1 MVSPRFLTF
10 SLAGIGAAALCAQQG
25 HDVQRRKARDHIG
38 HLFHQRC
45 ASCHT
50 VPDPALPTDLA
61 WLDQV
66 NRTS

>member
-1 MVSPRFLTF
+1 MMKPMRTPLFV
-10 SLAGIGAAALCAQQG
+10 LAFGAAAWLGAPAAAG
-25 HDVQRRKARDHIG
+25 EPNDAAK
-38 HLFHQRC
+38 LFTARC

-50 VPDPALPTDLA
+50 VPDPAIRTDLA

>member
-1 MVSPRFLTF
+1 MWQNGAKKGDAMRTHLMI
-10 SLAGIGAAALCAQQG
+10 LALGLASAHAEAGEPVGKMFAE
-25 HDVQRRKARDHIG
+25 
-38 HLFHQRC
+38 RC

-50 VPDPALPTDLA
+50 VPDPAIKTDLA

>member
-1 MVSPRFLTF
+1 MRTPLLVLFLAT
-10 SLAGIGAAALCAQQG
+10 AAAGEPNDAA
-25 HDVQRRKARDHIG
+25 K
-38 HLFHQRC
+38 LFTARC

-50 VPDPALPTDLA
+50 VPDPAIRTDLA

>member
-1 MVSPRFLTF
+1 MRTPLPA
-10 SLAGIGAAALCAQQG
+10 LALLLGAAWIGAPASAGESPDAA
-25 HDVQRRKARDHIG
+25 K
-38 HLFHQRC
+38 LFTSRC

-50 VPDPALPTDLA
+50 VPDPAIRTDLA